1 MENTTA
7 VDTVPRRGQGPDT
20 RGSAVILS
28 TIRRCCKRVQT
39 RAVTLALVAVGMPV
53 LAQEVGWRTSD
64 DTRGL
69 PLPPRDMSEARV
81 LVLKGGTLVDGRPDG
96 YVEDSVLVIRGDRIV
111 QAGASRDVSV
121 PEEVDEI
128 IDADGLFVLP
138 GPFDLHRHFTQ
149 QRGDD
154 FTGYR
159 DSDVAAAIRGTLL
172 LSQFLDAGITGS

>member
-1 MENTTA
+1 
-7 VDTVPRRGQGPDT
+7 
-20 RGSAVILS
+20 
-28 TIRRCCKRVQT
+28 
-39 RAVTLALVAVGMPV
+39 
-53 LAQEVGWRTSD
+53 
-64 DTRGL
+64 
-69 PLPPRDMSEARV
+69 
-81 LVLKGGTLVDGRPDG
+81 
-96 YVEDSVLVIRGDRIV
+96 VIRGDRIV